1 MPIVM
6 ERDGIDA
13 VACGRIH
20 QEAGVG
26 GDVGGKENAAV
37 GNILNDFVDG
47 KGVDIKSD
55 RLVKLVQ
62 GCEYRLRWEIL
73 VGELD
78 RLPEREIKIPRPEFC
93 DVELFFRRYD
103 ELFERSAG
111 LLLQVVH

>member
-1 MPIVM
+1 MPILM
-6 ERDGIDA
+6 ERDGIEA
-13 VACGRIH
+13 LAFRRIH

-26 GDVGGKENAAV
+26 GDVDGQAQAAV
-37 GNILNDFVDG
+37 GNIPNDFLDG
-47 KGVDIKSD
+47 KRVDIKSD